1 MMRSRGNGV
10 LSLFLIVLFIVLKE
24 SETVRWHRSV
34 SRERLED
41 RTFFQRHGDIKSPED
56 LFNPEYAKDAKMGY
70 ARGGATSLR
79 NLEHPPSRKIKK
91 KKTRLPEKSSLR
103 FKERNQFPPEPTPE
117 EQWVLSYSQM
127 ASVYGRGVKDLSVP
141 FYGTFGNHNYGPMG
155 MPYAKIGDPRLQHTK
170 HLPWNYSAPWEH
182 GPHPIWPVPPTAQN
196 SSQYNPH
203 AIDWMTRKN
212 YDFQDSI
219 QPIGAG
225 DRAAKPMMPLPG
237 PKMELRTGGYGM
249 GIDEYLR
256 ERGPSPNYAP
266 GVPFSPPDASSSSAP
281 PAEFLRFKTS
291 RKSRLSGMESGS
303 ESSHMP
309 NAPSVIFDPKDTTGT
324 LYINAS
330 SHLAN
335 FPFDQTGNMA
345 SAPYTGFPSQWSH
358 APYPYGPAGEMPGTS
373 GHPEPY
379 SKWFWMRGEI
389 PRTYPG
395 YSSGRGYFL
404 HGGAFH
410 PHLPVRS
417 MNERMSLWPGNVGLM
432 TSDPR
437 STVPGVIAMR
447 AAAMRPP
454 TTGED
459 SHHLGYTVG
468 GDLQGMQ
475 DHYNSVPVA
484 PIPPPEMA
492 GSQSFTAD
500 TGSPNL
506 S

>member
-1 MMRSRGNGV
+1 MKMMLVFVCLMVLTRETETLRWRRLRSK
-10 LSLFLIVLFIVLKE
+10 FAE
-24 SETVRWHRSV
+24 
-34 SRERLED
+34 ED
-41 RTFFQRHGDIKSPED
+41 KAFFRKHGDITSVEELYDP
-56 LFNPEYAKDAKMGY
+56 FYAKDAKMGY

-79 NLEHPPSRKIKK
+79 NLEHPPSRKIREKSYNKK
-91 KKTRLPEKSSLR
+91 KDLR
-103 FKERNQFPPEPTPE
+103 FKERKTIPPEPTPD
-117 EQWVLSYSQM
+117 EQWIMSYSQM

-141 FYGTFGNHNYGPMG
+141 YYGTFGNHNYGPLG
-155 MPYAKIGDPRLQHTK
+155 SPYSNVGDPRLQHTR
-170 HLPWNYSAPWEH
+170 HLPWNYSSPWEH
-182 GPHPIWPVPPTAQN
+182 GPHPIWPVPPTALN

-203 AIDWMTRKN
+203 AIDWMTHTN
-212 YDFQDSI
+212 YDLTDSI

-225 DRAAKPMMPLPG
+225 DRAAKPIMPLPG

-249 GIDEYLR
+249 GIDDYLK
-256 ERGPSPNYAP
+256 ERAASPNYAP
-266 GVPFSPPDASSSSAP
+266 GVPFSPPDASSSAP
-281 PAEFLRFKTS
+281 AAESLRFK
-291 RKSRLSGMESGS
+291 RLAASEAGS

-309 NAPSVIFDPKDTTGT
+309 AAPTVIFNPKDHTRT

-330 SHLAN
+330 SHLSN
-335 FPFDQTGNMA
+335 FPFDNTGNLA
-345 SAPYTGFPSQWSH
+345 SAPYTGFPAQWSH
-358 APYPYGPAGEMPGTS
+358 APYPYGSAGEMPGTS

-395 YSSGRGYFL
+395 YSSGRGMYL

-417 MNERMSLWPGNVGLM
+417 MSERLSLWPGNVGLM

-437 STVPGVIAMR
+437 STNPGILAMR

-454 TTGED
+454 TTGDD
-459 SHHLGYTVG
+459 SHQLGYTVG
-468 GDLQGMQ
+468 GDLQGMR

-492 GSQSFTAD
+492 GTQSFLTD
-500 TGSPNL
+500 PITP
-506 S
+506 